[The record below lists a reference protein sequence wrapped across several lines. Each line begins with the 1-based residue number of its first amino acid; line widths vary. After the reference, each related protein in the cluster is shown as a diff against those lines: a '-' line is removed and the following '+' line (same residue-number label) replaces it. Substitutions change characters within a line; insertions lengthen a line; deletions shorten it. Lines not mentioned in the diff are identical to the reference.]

1 MGECRVPVGATDKF
15 GKPVFSF
22 AERWRKKLVALNEV
36 GGPEGD
42 SSRVGL
48 RLLLPLGDAGARAV
62 GREHQP
68 VGLGGADGLC
78 RRYGR
83 SVQNG
88 PDKCRP
94 ETLRKL
100 EIIGTNSIAQAFD
113 AASKRPLREHKLP
126 HFPFRDCEGRQL
138 VRA

>member
-1 MGECRVPVGATDKF
+1 MPRSGWSSDKF
-15 GKPVFSF
+15 RKPVFSF
-22 AERWRKKLVALNEV
+22 AERWRKKLVSLNEV

-42 SSRVGL
+42 RSRVGL

-78 RRYGR
+78 RPYGR

-88 PDKCRP
+88 
-94 ETLRKL
+94 
-100 EIIGTNSIAQAFD
+100 
-113 AASKRPLREHKLP
+113 AASHQSQIVPAVPRSISAKVSLELPWLYRSSAVSRMAASEAIVPLTFDPLIP
-126 HFPFRDCEGRQL
+126 
-138 VRA
+138 AS